1 MLAFDPVRVAH
12 QHVRPPTST
21 AQRSFAHGDV
31 ITNQV
36 ELRVLR
42 LREQHFVRIGDRDLM
57 PGNGQGFGGALLGHA
72 DGTMAASDGSLSIGD
87 IRRLFHEVDHF
98 VSNGRGRGQEHRRND
113 SAVDDYIADILIE
126 GETIALSLPLRGDIS
141 VRVEEAINNAVTL
154 VTVDGHPLAG
164 FVRFTWIPT
173 NDGFRFEVNV
183 YDRPATLI
191 DNKGGQPAIG
201 NSTWLGYQDDS
212 VDVVLTLQKA
222 SKVKKVLVDLLEDH
236 GSWVFLPE
244 KIEVFYLVPGTGE
257 RRSFGKLLT
266 SAEKVLPGARCE
278 YRIIEADQPII
289 TNNLIVRLS
298 VLKSMPATH
307 PGSGMKSWIFIDE
320 IKVY

>member
-1 MLAFDPVRVAH
+1 MIPVLQKSKRAEANNNFIKLPVSVYKVFSNGFQPSETISA
-12 QHVRPPTST
+12 T
-21 AQRSFAHGDV
+21 F
-31 ITNQV
+31 I
-36 ELRVLR
+36 
-42 LREQHFVRIGDRDLM
+42 RDGLKLKKAVF
-57 PGNGQGFGGALLGHA
+57 P
-72 DGTMAASDGSLSIGD
+72 AASQRFPGSG
-87 IRRLFHEVDHF
+87 
-98 VSNGRGRGQEHRRND
+98 
-113 SAVDDYIADILIE
+113 
-126 GETIALSLPLRGDIS
+126 
-141 VRVEEAINNAVTL
+141 
-154 VTVDGHPLAG
+154 
-164 FVRFTWIPT
+164 
-173 NDGFRFEVNV
+173 
-183 YDRPATLI
+183 PATLI

-257 RRSFGKLLT
+257 RRSFGKMLT

-307 PGSGMKSWIFIDE
+307 PGNGMKSWIFIDE